1 MAMSEKN
8 KKLAKFAPP
17 FDKITQADII
27 TAKTGK
33 EQKVMGGGMIKPKK
47 MMGGGMM
54 YRGRKYAY
62 GGKVSKYGKD

>member
-1 MAMSEKN
+1 MAMKPDYIDIDNDGN
-8 KKLAKFAPP
+8 KTEPM
-17 FDKITQADII
+17 KIAAAQM
-27 TAKTGK
+27 KK
-33 EQKVMGGGMIKPKK
+33 KPKKMMGGGMIKPKK